1 MIIALLLESDGDM
14 ISDETH
20 VAVTTALHHLQR
32 KESHQLRTQEK
43 YDGTSPSNTKQVAIC
58 RVALKALEE
67 AVAAWDNDQ
76 HAKVISGVL
85 LAIETD
91 GTPPAKPKA
100 RRRRKP

>member
-1 MIIALLLESDGDM
+1 
-14 ISDETH
+14 
-20 VAVTTALHHLQR
+20 
-32 KESHQLRTQEK
+32 
-43 YDGTSPSNTKQVAIC
+43 
-58 RVALKALEE
+58 VALTALEE